1 MTKNLQIGDLNP
13 PTRILMGPGPS
24 NVHPRVLRAMS
35 TPLVGHLDPYF
46 LQIMEETQE
55 LLRHT
60 FRTKNVYTIPVS
72 GTGSAAMEAAF
83 ANVVEPGDTV
93 LVPTNGYFGKR
104 MESLSLIHI

>member
-1 MTKNLQIGDLNP
+1 MTENLQIGDLNP

-24 NVHPRVLRAMS
+24 NVHPRVLRAMG

-55 LLRHT
+55 LLRYT
-60 FRTKNVYTIPVS
+60 FRTKNEYTIPVS

-83 ANVVEPGDTV
+83 ANIVERNKNWLLFNLLFCIINV
-93 LVPTNGYFGKR
+93 LIFFIKI
-104 MESLSLIHI
+104 M